1 MSKATLAILG
11 ATLALASLTTS
22 GAAAQAG
29 STSAATVASD
39 DTVGHL
45 TFIDKAGPF
54 KDIDVPP
61 TGPSLGDSNV
71 FSETVTKNGK
81 NVGLAGGIC
90 TTIKV
95 TTKAG
100 RVATVTQQCVVTAS
114 LPKGQLTF
122 QGIATFSTTGPGTTP
137 RFAITGGTGA
147 YRTARGDI
155 TVSQLSNPNQ
165 TKVSLTLITG

>member
-1 MSKATLAILG
+1 
-11 ATLALASLTTS
+11 
-22 GAAAQAG
+22 
-29 STSAATVASD
+29 
-39 DTVGHL
+39 
-45 TFIDKAGPF
+45 
-54 KDIDVPP
+54 VPP

-71 FSETVTKNGK
+71 FSETITQNGK

-100 RVATVTQQCVVTAS
+100 KVATVTQQCVVTAS

-122 QGIATFSTTGPGTTP
+122 QGIATFTNTGPVTTP
-137 RFAITGGTGA
+137 TFAITGGTGA

-165 TKVSLTLITG
+165 TKIRVTLITG